1 MFKWFDNIKENFYQ
15 KHLSRKVAEVKTRRH
30 QVNFENAKSIG
41 ILIEAGNRENLV
53 FADKYRDQLRNQRK
67 QVKILA
73 YFNDKA
79 AHDNLTVNYFT
90 DRDMNWYGIP
100 NSEQVRDFIDRPFDI
115 LISLHLSTSRPLEYI
130 STISNAK
137 MRVGLHARD
146 KEYCY
151 DFMID
156 PTSVTNLNQFVN
168 QFEDYFKI
176 INVHV

>member
-1 MFKWFDNIKENFYQ
+1 MFKWFDNIKESFYQ
-15 KHLSRKVAEVKTRRH
+15 KHLKRKVSQVKIKRH
-30 QVNFENAKSIG
+30 QVNFENAKTIG
-41 ILIEAGNRENLV
+41 ILIEAGDRENLV
-53 FADKYRDQLRNQRK
+53 FADKYRDRLRKMTK

-79 AHDNLTVNYFT
+79 NHDNLTVSYFT
-90 DRDMNWYGIP
+90 DKDMNWYGIP
-100 NSEQVRDFIDRPFDI
+100 NSEQVRDFIERPFDI
-115 LISLHLSTSRPLEYI
+115 LISLHLTPSRPLEYI
-130 STISNAK
+130 STISSAK
-137 MRVGLHARD
+137 MRVGLHASD

-156 PTSVTNLNQFVN
+156 PSAVSNHKQFVK

>member
-1 MFKWFDNIKENFYQ
+1 MFKWFDNIKESFYQ
-15 KHLSRKVAEVKTRRH
+15 KRLHRTVAEVKVRRH
-30 QVNFENAKSIG
+30 EVNFENTKTIG
-41 ILIEAGNRENLV
+41 LLIEAGNRENLV
-53 FADKYRDQLRNQRK
+53 FADKYREKLRKTRK

-79 AHDNLTVNYFT
+79 NHDNLTVNYFT
-90 DRDMNWYGIP
+90 NKDMNWYGIP
-100 NSEQVRDFIDRPFDI
+100 NSEQVRDFIDRPFDV
-115 LISLHLSTSRPLEYI
+115 LISLHLTPSRPLEFI

-137 MRVGLHARD
+137 MRVGLHSKD

-156 PTSVTNLNQFVN
+156 PTEVSTLSQFID

>member
-1 MFKWFDNIKENFYQ
+1 MFKWFENIKESFYQ
-15 KHLSRKVAEVKTRRH
+15 KHLQRKVAEMKVRRH
-30 QVNFENAKSIG
+30 QVNFENAKTIG
-41 ILIEAGNRENLV
+41 LLIEAGDRENLV
-53 FADKYRDQLRNQRK
+53 FADKYREQLRKTRK

-73 YFNDKA
+73 YFNDKGN
-79 AHDNLTVNYFT
+79 HENLTVNFFT
-90 DRDMNWYGIP
+90 DKDMNWYGIP

-115 LISLHLSTSRPLEYI
+115 LISLHLDASRPLEYI

-137 MRVGLHARD
+137 MRVGLHALD

-156 PTSVTNLNQFVN
+156 PTDVSTLNQYVK